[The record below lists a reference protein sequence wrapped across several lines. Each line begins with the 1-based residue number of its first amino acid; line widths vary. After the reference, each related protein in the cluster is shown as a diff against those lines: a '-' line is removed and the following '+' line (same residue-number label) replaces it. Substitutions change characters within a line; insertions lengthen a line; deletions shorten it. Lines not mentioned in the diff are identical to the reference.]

1 MQIENSVLTLNEV
14 KRKDR
19 KSKILSCKRGVP
31 LTRPPLANLFA
42 VHDPNPAALDETRRD
57 LERGGEFTHVWRP
70 APGWVATVAPLP
82 GSSLEDVLARDHQIA
97 FAEGRDVVLDG
108 CVNDPAARVREI
120 AELAD
125 LHPDRLASLPG
136 DFGFIRFRADGDA
149 TVVRSCGG
157 LVPFY
162 LKRSGNRWAIA
173 TRLGDM
179 VRYLPDE
186 PR

>member
-1 MQIENSVLTLNEV
+1 M
-14 KRKDR
+14 
-19 KSKILSCKRGVP
+19 
-31 LTRPPLANLFA
+31 TRPPLANLFA
-42 VHDPNPAALDETRRD
+42 IHDPDPTALDETMRD
-57 LERGGEFTHVWRP
+57 LERGGEFVRVWRP
-70 APGWVATVAPLP
+70 APGWVAAVAPLP
-82 GSSLEDVLARDHQIA
+82 GSLPDDDLARQHQLA
-97 FAEGRDVVLDG
+97 FAEGRDMLLERCG
-108 CVNDPAARVREI
+108 NDPAARLREI

-125 LHPDRLASLPG
+125 LHPDRLATLPG